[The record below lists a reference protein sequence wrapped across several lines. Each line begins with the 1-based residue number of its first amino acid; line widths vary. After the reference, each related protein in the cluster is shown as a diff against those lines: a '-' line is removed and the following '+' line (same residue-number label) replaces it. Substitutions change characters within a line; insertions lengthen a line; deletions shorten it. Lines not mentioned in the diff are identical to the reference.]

1 MVILFKG
8 KKHGNINYQFLWG
21 SCKKEALEMNYND
34 NYEYDLVPTH
44 DYEEYWLDENKY
56 EALPWEDTRL
66 RVFYIC

>member
-1 MVILFKG
+1 
-8 KKHGNINYQFLWG
+8 
-21 SCKKEALEMNYND
+21 MNYND